1 MSFGFGA
8 YLPFNKQWL
17 SGNIPWVRKVYTS
30 TEFVSTVV
38 GSPAVFTPSPTA
50 PMQPGPSSTAVPLTT
65 MTSPLV
71 PPHTPTNAGTP
82 GPGPSQ
88 ASPVNSHISSSHSTI
103 EETDDHDPTPPL
115 SVDKVSSPTA
125 TPKLA
130 SPNVTKALVQGKD
143 DISSV
148 NYPPGV
154 HSPVVEDTLSDIDEV
169 ITEISGSRESR
180 TSQVMKDHNRRH
192 SSVSNTH
199 PSFTPIGQVVQDS
212 SSEYS
217 KHENES
223 GSEIEDDDPEGANL
237 PDSGEVFYTA
247 EQIKAWTP
255 TEVAQYL
262 ESRNIPFASCQKFE
276 EQEVNGSILLQLE
289 MPHLKEL
296 ELGSFGKRFEIWKE
310 IENLVKRSK
319 RPPPKTKPR
328 SGSDARLSAVGISQ
342 TSPRQRSSTIGGGP
356 VLPMIPS
363 HHNRPVSKQHHINTH
378 EANILDPRNHGYAPL
393 HTPMTATTTA
403 SGTGANTPPGVF
415 EAPRSPPISPR
426 RSGTTSHHCRTVSG
440 RRLSA
445 HELSPTALNVALSAS
460 TAILTA
466 GMDGKGHQRISSFD
480 RNWSSSA
487 LTQTLPPTGDDIGE
501 FGHKTS
507 ASVGTGDTG
516 FTGDSGFSGSQPQT
530 PKVTERSYFSSG
542 ESTPRER
549 KLLQKKNG
557 AHARQSR
564 VGSAETPGKPAPVC
578 TAAQVYHIR
587 GNSKEKQNKRK
598 STSLSGPPEGFP
610 YDSPGLSPSLS
621 GRVPPRGTTDDP
633 IIANTSILTPVVPTR
648 SVSETLKKADSGLGS
663 GDGSTPS
670 LTPTLESDTVAGP
683 PERPPKADR
692 TRSTPGRRIR
702 GVSSGTALRQKSKKH
717 HTSAWEKGLREI
729 TPQEAAET
737 ADFSGWM
744 KKRGSSGLGVWKPR
758 FFVLQGRRLA
768 YFYADTDTKERGLID
783 ITSHR
788 VLSATDDRFVSL
800 HAQFAASPTSPNL
813 PPPPPPPPEKREKGA
828 DKDRG
833 KEKEEKERGWFTFK
847 LVPPA
852 PGASKGVTFTP
863 PRLHY
868 FATDTREEG
877 KKWMGAIMKATIDRD
892 ESKPIVSSYNA
903 RTISL
908 AKARQLKSR
917 PPELA
922 IRDDGNGMDFGLD
935 RNGRPESSTSGLA
948 ITGIEFGDGGEEAD
962 VEDGR
967 DGSVETA
974 GNGEAE
980 SSHDGGDERE
990 REESLKS
997 GRESGGVEVVLG
1009 ETETEEERGRKELLS
1024 LVGDIGII

>member
-1 MSFGFGA
+1 MSSGFGA

-17 SGNIPWVRKVYTS
+17 SGGIPWVRKVYTS
-30 TEFVSTVV
+30 PEVVGTVV
-38 GSPAVFTPSPTA
+38 GSPAVFTPSTPA
-50 PMQPGPSSTAVPLTT
+50 PLPGIEQPGSTTT
-65 MTSPLV
+65 VVSPATVTTPLV
-71 PPHTPTNAGTP
+71 PPQTPTKTGAP
-82 GPGPSQ
+82 GPDPSQ

-103 EETDDHDPTPPL
+103 EETGDHDPTPPL
-115 SVDKVSSPTA
+115 TFDKVSSPTA
-125 TPKLA
+125 TPKMA
-130 SPNVTKALVQGKD
+130 SPNVTKAAAQVKD
-143 DISSV
+143 DGSGV
-148 NYPPGV
+148 NYPQGV
-154 HSPVVEDTLSDIDEV
+154 HSPVVEDTLSDIDDA
-169 ITEISGSRESR
+169 ITEISGSKESR

-192 SSVSNTH
+192 SSVSNTR
-199 PSFTPIGQVVQDS
+199 PSFTPVEQVVQDS

-217 KHENES
+217 KHDNES
-223 GSEIEDDDPEGANL
+223 DSEIEDDDPEDANL
-237 PDSGEVFYTA
+237 PNSSELFYTE

-255 TEVAQYL
+255 VEVAKYL
-262 ESRNIPFASCQKFE
+262 ESRNIPLASCQKFE
-276 EQEVNGSILLQLE
+276 EQEVSGSILLQLE
-289 MPHLKEL
+289 MSHLKEL
-296 ELGSFGKRFEIWKE
+296 ELGSFGKRFEVWKE

-319 RPPPKTKPR
+319 RSPPKTKPR

-342 TSPRQRSSTIGGGP
+342 TSPRQRSSTVGGGP

-378 EANILDPRNHGYAPL
+378 EANMLDPRNYSYAPL
-393 HTPMTATTTA
+393 HTPMTATTIA
-403 SGTGANTPPGVF
+403 SGTGANTPPGIF
-415 EAPRSPPISPR
+415 EAPRSPPVSPR
-426 RSGTTSHHCRTVSG
+426 RSDTASQRRRTVSG

-460 TAILTA
+460 AAILTA
-466 GMDGKGHQRISSFD
+466 GIDGKGHQRISSFD
-480 RNWSSSA
+480 RDWSSSA
-487 LTQTLPPTGDDIGE
+487 LTQTLSSTGDEIGE
-501 FGHKTS
+501 FWHKTS
-507 ASVGTGDTG
+507 TSVGTGDTG

-530 PKVTERSYFSSG
+530 PGVMERSYFSSG

-549 KLLQKKNG
+549 KVLQKRSG

-564 VGSAETPGKPAPVC
+564 IGSAEIPGRLAPIC
-578 TAAQVYHIR
+578 TAAQAYHIR

-598 STSLSGPPEGFP
+598 STSFSGPPEGFP
-610 YDSPGLSPSLS
+610 YDSPGLSPSSS
-621 GRVPPRGTTDDP
+621 GKVPPRKTIDDP
-633 IIANTSILTPVVPTR
+633 IITNTNIPTAVVPTR
-648 SVSETLKKADSGLGS
+648 SASETLKKADSGLGS

-670 LTPTLESDTVAGP
+670 LTATLESDTVSGP

-692 TRSTPGRRIR
+692 TQSTPGRRIR

-800 HAQFAASPTSPNL
+800 HAQFAASPTSPN
-813 PPPPPPPPEKREKGA
+813 PPPLEKRERGA
-828 DKDRG
+828 DKDKG

-903 RTISL
+903 KTISL

-922 IRDDGNGMDFGLD
+922 MGDDGNGMDFGLD
-935 RNGRPESSTSGLA
+935 RNNRPESSTSGLA

-967 DGSVETA
+967 DGSMEIA

-980 SSHDGGDERE
+980 SSHDGGGERE
-990 REESLKS
+990 REESLEN
-997 GRESGGVEVVLG
+997 GRESVKVEVVFG
-1009 ETETEEERGRKELLS
+1009 ETEEERERKELLT
-1024 LVGDIGII
+1024 LVGDIGIITR